1 MRVWAALCLLSA
13 IVLSASGTEISHD
26 EYKRRRA
33 KLREALPDSLIVIFG
48 ATEQESGEIRT
59 GFFQSP
65 DFYYLTGW
73 NEPNAVLVL
82 TPSSEIL
89 LIPKRDKKQEQ
100 WTGPKLAPGDPN
112 VQAETGFES
121 VLPVSS
127 LESESAQVGRRIS
140 IGGIHD
146 TGFVASRG
154 LQKDAS
160 TSAGTLPQLCRWPAC
175 A

>member
-1 MRVWAALCLLSA
+1 MRVWAVLCLLSA
-13 IVLSASGTEISHD
+13 IVLSASGTEISQD

-48 ATEQESGEIRT
+48 ATEPESGEIRT

-82 TPSSEIL
+82 TPSGETL

-100 WTGPKLAPGDPN
+100 RTGPKLAPGDPN
-112 VQAETGFES
+112 IQAET
-121 VLPVSS
+121 
-127 LESESAQVGRRIS
+127 
-140 IGGIHD
+140 
-146 TGFVASRG
+146 
-154 LQKDAS
+154 
-160 TSAGTLPQLCRWPAC
+160 
-175 A
+175 